1 MTTITLKINER
12 TKAGKTLLNVLQFFT
27 QEKDGVEVIAPNL
40 KQKKATADSP
50 YNPAF
55 VEMVLN
61 AAKSKNRTV
70 VNSKNLWQ
78 SI

>member
-12 TKAGKTLLNVLQFFT
+12 SKAGKTLLNVLHFFT
-27 QEKDGVEVIAPNL
+27 QEKDGVEVIESNL
-40 KQKKATADSP
+40 NQKKVTVDSP

-61 AAKSKNRTV
+61 AAKSKNRTIV
-70 VNSKNLWQ
+70 TSKNLWQ